1 MRWQRLTQVMITG
14 LLVSLGSLWSTHQ
27 ALALPAPTQPQATT
41 SASSASK
48 ETRSTARHASLLT
61 PAPSAAL
68 MDNSPRF
75 SGHASASIRAL
86 TVLLHDERGM
96 LVQSLLTE
104 PDESGRWEVEAALMG
119 DGLYVA
125 TVKDAQD
132 DHTLATLELTIDTF
146 IPATFIQSHTPGERV
161 DGLKAI
167 AGHIDEPDASLTV
180 TVRDE
185 LGQLQDRQQPA
196 INPEDGTWQVVPRLR
211 AEGTYI
217 IETTTQDRAGNKVT
231 LARHFVQRLTTTP
244 TLQTPTL
251 DQVQEAADAL
261 VAQRH
266 ALDDK
271 PSQGAHH
278 HVTASVLAIQ
288 ATRRAQ
294 RVESSQVEVAQA
306 ARSTKRA
313 TPVIASMERSA
324 SLWRARSHGEAPR
337 AGPLIEAA
345 MISGS
350 PSRAG

>member
-1 MRWQRLTQVMITG
+1 MRRQRLTQVMITG

-27 ALALPAPTQPQATT
+27 ALALPAPTLDRAVVAHKAPPI
-41 SASSASK
+41 
-48 ETRSTARHASLLT
+48 RHTSLLS
-61 PAPSAAL
+61 PAPRAEL

-75 SGHASASIRAL
+75 SGRASASVRAL

-125 TVKDAQD
+125 TIKDAQD

-146 IPATFIQSHTPGERV
+146 IPATFIQSHAPGARI

-167 AGHIDEPDASLTV
+167 LGHIDEPDASLTV

-196 INPEDGTWQVVPRLR
+196 INPQDGTWQVVPRLR

-231 LARHFVQRLTTTP
+231 LARHFVQRLTTTLTPEPP
-244 TLQTPTL
+244 TLE
-251 DQVQEAADAL
+251 QVQEAADAL
-261 VAQRH
+261 VAQRP
-266 ALDDK
+266 ALDHA
-271 PSQGAHH
+271 PSQGAPH
-278 HVTASVLAIQ
+278 HVTASVLALQ
-288 ATRRAQ
+288 AARRAQ
-294 RVESSQVEVAQA
+294 RAEPSQVEVELKAPTLQRKA
-306 ARSTKRA
+306 
-313 TPVIASMERSA
+313 PFIASMERRA

-337 AGPLIEAA
+337 AGPLIEAV
-345 MISGS
+345 MINSA